1 MGVFGNHVALREESL
16 FQRLGDRLVVLEPHS
31 FVGHL
36 LCSVTQVCQEE
47 EKRVVIVYM
56 VPSATPER
64 SRWLEVPGGRR
75 NGAIRLSV
83 ACEKQKHLPE
93 WRLVQQQGSQQQQ
106 MISALSRQWH
116 SHPLGNCCCG
126 RSIGNL
132 GKISLVCQTGKKRA
146 MKARCTCAGVLTT
159 HFYCLITP
167 KITNDFKAFLTR
179 IEWTMLDAA
188 KKKNQ
193 KIN

>member
-1 MGVFGNHVALREESL
+1 MYV
-16 FQRLGDRLVVLEPHS
+16 
-31 FVGHL
+31 
-36 LCSVTQVCQEE
+36 
-47 EKRVVIVYM
+47 
-56 VPSATPER
+56 VPSASPER

-126 RSIGNL
+126 HSTGNL
-132 GKISLVCQTGKKRA
+132 GKISVCLPDFKKGA
-146 MKARCTCAGVLTT
+146 VKAQCTCTGILTT
-159 HFYCLITP
+159 HFYCLISP
-167 KITNDFKAFLTR
+167 KITNNFKAFLTHSQLKICQNACHVQNEIFR
-179 IEWTMLDAA
+179 IAT
-188 KKKNQ
+188 
-193 KIN
+193 